1 VRDVLEGAL
10 DMVEHIVEDGVEIA
24 RRSRGAPPRPPAALD
39 AVWGWQEIILN
50 RRAACAKCA
59 ASLGVGKAAHRG
71 LTDEPG
77 PPAFLC
83 GGCIRRLCEPACGDE
98 HRHRADTGHA
108 AEEFARRIVRDAQ
121 RFGER
126 VAEHASGFA
135 RKLEREWHH
144 GPGFDTKPIAADLQN
159 MLREVRSLV
168 GDVVDGVDQ
177 LIVRLFQDARGEARG
192 EAADEP
198 WTRVV
203 TSREVTCA
211 ACGKTI
217 GAGDE
222 CHLRRRPDVRE
233 FRCVACGPPAEQ
245 PAGA

>member
-1 VRDVLEGAL
+1 
-10 DMVEHIVEDGVEIA
+10 MTH
-24 RRSRGAPPRPPAALD
+24 
-39 AVWGWQEIILN
+39 
-50 RRAACAKCA
+50 
-59 ASLGVGKAAHRG
+59 
-71 LTDEPG
+71 
-77 PPAFLC
+77 
-83 GGCIRRLCEPACGDE
+83 CGDE
-98 HRHRADTGHA
+98 HRHRSDAGQA

-144 GPGFDTKPIAADLQN
+144 GPGFDTKPMAADLQG
-159 MLREVRSLV
+159 MLREVRGLV
-168 GDVVDGVDQ
+168 GEVVDGVDQ
-177 LIVRLFQDARGEARG
+177 LIVRLFQDARGVR
-192 EAADEP
+192 ADEP

-211 ACGKTI
+211 ACGKRI

-233 FRCVACGPPAEQ
+233 FRCVECGPPAAEQ
-245 PAGA
+245 PPGA